1 MMLKNKNAVIYGT
14 VVLFRRTAV
23 TMPLAAVAE
32 DAVRCDRRRD
42 RVAPTHPA
50 PLHSGLLSNLHSKTT
65 LRRHSW
71 QTPLQNF

>member
-32 DAVRCDRRRD
+32 EAAIVDEIEW
-42 RVAPTHPA
+42 
-50 PLHSGLLSNLHSKTT
+50 
-65 LRRHSW
+65 RRHIQRHFTLGS
-71 QTPLQNF
+71 